1 MPDHD
6 IDGRLKQSPSLPV
19 KKASLLGLDLS
30 LRGRFTIHLE
40 AMKLFS
46 GNIGWGVLFFYFFY
60 SFGLASAH
68 GTFTRKEVT
77 HSSRVPVSVN
87 VTKGYIQITWFGV
100 QQGL

>member
-46 GNIGWGVLFFYFFY
+46 GNIGWGVLFFYFFTLLVLLQLMVLLLGRRLHIHLESQY
-60 SFGLASAH
+60 L
-68 GTFTRKEVT
+68 
-77 HSSRVPVSVN
+77 
-87 VTKGYIQITWFGV
+87 
-100 QQGL
+100 